1 MNLEPYYIINMK
13 RTIIFSIIS
22 LLFATA
28 VIAQTPAKYWVAFT
42 DKKGTPYSI
51 DKPEAFLSPR
61 AIELRKAHSIAIDER
76 DIPVN
81 PDYVRQVLALD
92 TAARCFT
99 TSKWLNG
106 MTVYALRE
114 DMKEAIEKLPFVDSV
129 ERTDVPK
136 DTLLPPWE
144 PAYVFPGSGGQP
156 SFTYQTD
163 VLKNHDFN
171 YGKAAQ
177 QVRVNNVQWLHR
189 MGFRGEGMQMMIL
202 DGGFQNI
209 DTISCFKAMREDHR
223 LLGARNFV
231 EPEKDPMR
239 RHSHGTMVLSCIASY
254 LPGKLVGTAPMVQ
267 VYVAQ
272 TEESG
277 SEDRVEEDNWV
288 AGLEYADSLGCQVLN
303 SSLGYTTFDDTVNQR
318 TYADLTGEISR
329 ASRGATIAASKGLLI
344 CNSAGNEGGKKWKYI
359 GAPADAKD
367 ILTVGAVNVKRK
379 RAYFS
384 SFGPTAD
391 GRIKPDACAVG
402 RNTYV
407 STPVGIITMADG
419 TSFSS
424 PMLSG
429 MVACLWQAFPEKS
442 NYEIMEAVRQAGDR
456 NMVMNGNVY
465 AAPDT
470 NDGYGYGI
478 ADFLRAYNILTFG
491 GEDDVLFAA
500 YSHEMNTKTS
510 NQFAVIVKSAEK
522 QMYSTLAI
530 TATPLTYHNGKAT
543 EGKPVKVKVFQHH
556 IDADDELSGLVH
568 TITLP
573 KLPKSKPYQ
582 LYRVDFVID
591 GKTVSRIVGLEQ
603 PVLP

>member
-1 MNLEPYYIINMK
+1 MK
-13 RTIIFSIIS
+13 KILLTTLVTI
-22 LLFATA
+22 LVTA
-28 VIAQTPAKYWVAFT
+28 AFGQSPAKYWVAFT

-61 AIELRKAHSIAIDER
+61 ALELRRAHGITIDER
-76 DIPVN
+76 DLPVN

-114 DMKEAIEKLPFVDSV
+114 DMKEALQRLPFVDSV
-129 ERTDVPK
+129 QRTITMKEPE
-136 DTLLPPWE
+136 PPAE
-144 PAYVFPGSGGQP
+144 AAYVFPGSGGQVTH
-156 SFTYQTD
+156 TYQSD
-163 VLKNHDFN
+163 FQENHDFD
-171 YGKAAQ
+171 YGKAKL

-189 MGFRGEGMQMMIL
+189 MGFRGENMQLMVL

-209 DTISCFKAMREDHR
+209 DSIACFEALRSDHR

-231 EPEKDPMR
+231 QPEKDPMR
-239 RHSHGTMVLSCIASY
+239 KHTHGTMVLSCIASY

-272 TEESG
+272 TEDG
-277 SEDRVEEDNWV
+277 RSENRIEEDNWV

-318 TYADLTGEISR
+318 TYADLTGEVSR
-329 ASRGATIAASKGLLI
+329 ASRAATIAASKGLLV
-344 CNSAGNEGGKKWKYI
+344 CNSAGNEGGKKWKHI

-367 ILTVGAVNVKRK
+367 ILSVGAVNIKGN

-402 RNTYV
+402 RNTYL
-407 STPVGIITMADG
+407 STPTGVITMADG

-424 PMLSG
+424 PMLAG

-456 NMVMNGNVY
+456 NVQLNGETFT
-465 AAPDT
+465 APDPD
-470 NDGYGYGI
+470 DGYGYGI
-478 ADFLRAYNILTFG
+478 TDFLRAYNILRFG
-491 GEDDVLFAA
+491 PERNVLPVA
-500 YSHEMNTKTS
+500 YSHKAYSKTS
-510 NQFAVIVKSAEK
+510 HMFAVLINSIK
-522 QMYSTLAI
+522 QKAYNQLTV
-530 TATPLTYHNGKAT
+530 TATPLTYRNGKVE
-543 EGKPVKVKVFQHH
+543 EGKTVKVKTKMTLM
-556 IDADDELSGLVH
+556 DNGALVH
-568 TITLP
+568 VITLP
-573 KLPKSKPYQ
+573 KLTKKQPYQ
-582 LYRVDFVID
+582 LYRVDFNID
-591 GKTVSRIVGLEQ
+591 GKTESRIMGLEQ
-603 PVLP
+603 PTGE

>member
-1 MNLEPYYIINMK
+1 MK
-13 RTIIFSIIS
+13 RTIIFSIIT
-22 LLFATA
+22 LLFVTA
-28 VIAQTPAKYWVAFT
+28 VSAQSPAKYWVAFT

-76 DIPVN
+76 DLPVN

-129 ERTDVPK
+129 QRTDVPK

-144 PAYVFPGSGGQP
+144 PAYIFPGNGGRP
-156 SFTYQTD
+156 ICSYQYD
-163 VLKNHDFN
+163 IQKNNDFD
-171 YGKAAQ
+171 YGKASQ

-189 MGFRGEGMQMMIL
+189 MGFRGENMQMMVL

-209 DTISCFKAMREDHR
+209 DTISCLKAMREDHR

-239 RHSHGTMVLSCIASY
+239 KHSHGTMVLSCIASY

-318 TYADLTGEISR
+318 TYADLTGEVSR

-344 CNSAGNEGGKKWKYI
+344 CNSAGNEGGKKWKYL
-359 GAPADAKD
+359 GTPADAKD
-367 ILTVGAVNVKRK
+367 ILTVGAVNTKRK

-402 RNTYV
+402 RNTYI

-456 NMVMNGNVY
+456 NVSFNGKVIVR
-465 AAPDT
+465 PDT

-478 ADFLRAYNILTFG
+478 TDFLRAYNILKY
-491 GEDDVLFAA
+491 GEDDVMIHN
-500 YSHEMNTKTS
+500 YSQENAVPTS
-510 NQFAVIVKSAEK
+510 NLFGFTLNQ
-522 QMYSTLAI
+522 QDYSNLQV
-530 TATPLTYHNGKAT
+530 TATPLSFENGTVLEGKA
-543 EGKPVKVKVFQHH
+543 KKIQVRQ
-556 IDADDELSGLVH
+556 I
-568 TITLP
+568 ITDNGQQSHVVILP

-582 LYRVDFVID
+582 LYRLDFLLD
-591 GKTVSRIVGLEQ
+591 GKTVSRIVGMEQ
-603 PVLP
+603 AVLP

>member
-1 MNLEPYYIINMK
+1 MPK
-13 RTIIFSIIS
+13 IFMTMRKGIFLLSIITLIFTVS
-22 LLFATA
+22 VFA
-28 VIAQTPAKYWVAFT
+28 QSPAKYWVAFT

-61 AIELRKAHSIAIDER
+61 ALEQRKAHGIAIDER
-76 DIPVN
+76 DLPVN

-106 MTVYALRE
+106 MTVYSLRE
-114 DMKEAIEKLPFVDSV
+114 DMKEAVERLPFVDSV
-129 ERTDVPK
+129 QRTDVPK
-136 DTLLPPWE
+136 EPLPPIE
-144 PAYVFPGSGGQP
+144 PTYVFPGSGGP
-156 SFTYQTD
+156 LMHTYQAD
-163 VLKNHDFN
+163 IQKNNDFD
-171 YGKAAQ
+171 YGKAAL
-177 QVRVNNVQWLHR
+177 QVRVNNVHWLHR
-189 MGFRGEGMQMMIL
+189 MGFRGEGMQMMVL

-209 DTISCFKAMREDHR
+209 DTISCFNRLRDDHR

-231 EPEKDPMR
+231 QPEKDPMR
-239 RHSHGTMVLSCIASY
+239 KFSHGTMVLSCIASY
-254 LPGKLVGTAPMVQ
+254 LPGLLVGTAPMVQ

-318 TYADLTGEISR
+318 TYADLTGEVSR
-329 ASRGATIAASKGLLI
+329 ASIAATIAASKGLLI

-367 ILTVGAVNVKRK
+367 ILTVGAVNVQGK

-402 RNTYV
+402 RNTYI
-407 STPVGIITMADG
+407 STPVGIITLADG

-429 MVACLWQAFPEKS
+429 MVTCLWQAFPKKS
-442 NYEIMEAVRQAGDR
+442 NYEIMEAVRKAGSH
-456 NMVMNGNVY
+456 NYSLNGKSSTV
-465 AAPDT
+465 PDP

-478 ADFLRAYNILTFG
+478 TDFLRAYNILLY
-491 GEDDVLFAA
+491 GENDVYMVSESG
-500 YSHEMNTKTS
+500 YSTYDCHMYATTDKKATIITAIPVTIENGKIEESGKAKKLKYECFETRDG
-510 NQFAVIVKSAEK
+510 QFA
-522 QMYSTLAI
+522 YN
-530 TATPLTYHNGKAT
+530 LT
-543 EGKPVKVKVFQHH
+543 
-556 IDADDELSGLVH
+556 S
-568 TITLP
+568 LP
-573 KLPKSKPYQ
+573 KLPKNKPYQ
-582 LYRVDFVID
+582 FYRIDFDIE
-591 GKTVSRIVGLEQ
+591 GKIVSQIIGQEHPVGK
-603 PVLP
+603 

>member
-1 MNLEPYYIINMK
+1 MK
-13 RTIIFSIIS
+13 KI
-22 LLFATA
+22 LLVTLATVLVVTA
-28 VIAQTPAKYWVAFT
+28 FGQSPAKYWVAFT
-42 DKKGTPYSI
+42 DKKGTRYSI

-61 AIELRKAHSIAIDER
+61 ALELRKAHGIAIDAR
-76 DIPVN
+76 DLPVN

-99 TSKWLNG
+99 TSKGLNG
-106 MTVYALRE
+106 MTVYALRD
-114 DMKEAIEKLPFVDSV
+114 DMKEAIERLPFVDSV

-136 DTLLPPWE
+136 DTLLPPIE
-144 PAYVFPGSGGQP
+144 PAYVFPGSGGLP
-156 SFTYQTD
+156 IHTYQSD
-163 VLKNHDFN
+163 IQENNDFD
-171 YGKAAQ
+171 YGKAVE

-202 DGGFQNI
+202 DGGFENI
-209 DTISCFKAMREDHR
+209 DTISCLKALRDDHR

-239 RHSHGTMVLSCIASY
+239 KHSHGTMVLSCIASY
-254 LPGKLVGTAPMVQ
+254 TPGLLVGTAPMVQ
-267 VYVAQ
+267 VHVAQ

-288 AGLEYADSLGCQVLN
+288 VGLEYADSLGCQVLN
-303 SSLGYTTFDDTVNQR
+303 SSLGYTTFDDSVNQR
-318 TYADLTGEISR
+318 TYADLTGEVSR
-329 ASRGATIAASKGLLI
+329 ASRAATIAASKGLLI
-344 CNSAGNEGGKKWKYI
+344 CNSAGNEGAGKWKYI
-359 GAPADAKD
+359 GTPADAKD

-402 RNTYV
+402 RHTYL
-407 STPVGIITMADG
+407 STPVGIVTIADG

-442 NYEIMEAVRQAGDR
+442 NYEVMEAVRKAGDR
-456 NMVMNGNVY
+456 NISLNGETITE
-465 AAPDT
+465 PDS

-478 ADFLRAYNILTFG
+478 TDFLRAYNILKFG
-491 GEDDVLFAA
+491 NEDDVLFID
-500 YSHEMNTKTS
+500 YCKDMIDKTS
-510 NQFAVIVKSAEK
+510 SQFTAIVKSLDKEP
-522 QMYSTLAI
+522 YSTLTV
-530 TATPLTYHNGKAT
+530 TATPLVYRDGKAI
-543 EGKPVKVKVFQHH
+543 EGKPIKVKMAKEIVN
-556 IDADDELSGLVH
+556 IKAGLSGLGYV
-568 TITLP
+568 ITLP
-573 KLPKSKPYQ
+573 KLPKSNPYQ

-603 PVLP
+603 PLEQ

>member
-1 MNLEPYYIINMK
+1 MK
-13 RTIIFSIIS
+13 KILLIS
-22 LLFATA
+22 LATVLLSA
-28 VIAQTPAKYWVAFT
+28 AFGQSPAKYWVAFT

-61 AIELRKAHSIAIDER
+61 AIELRKAHGIAIDER
-76 DIPVN
+76 DLPVN

-106 MTVYALRE
+106 MTVYALRS
-114 DMKEAIEKLPFVDSV
+114 DMKEAIEQLPFVDSV
-129 ERTDVPK
+129 QRTDVPK
-136 DTLLPPWE
+136 DTLLPPIE
-144 PAYVFPGSGGQP
+144 PAYVFPAVGGAP
-156 SFTYQTD
+156 KHTYQAD
-163 VLKNHDFN
+163 IQKNNDFD
-171 YGKAAQ
+171 YGKAAK
-177 QVRVNNVQWLHR
+177 QVRVNNVHWLHR
-189 MGFRGEGMQMMIL
+189 MGFRGENMQMMVL
-202 DGGFQNI
+202 DGGFENI
-209 DTISCFKAMREDHR
+209 DTISCFEALRTDNR

-231 EPEKDPMR
+231 QPERDPMR
-239 RHSHGTMVLSCIASY
+239 RHTHGTMVLSCIASY

-303 SSLGYTTFDDTVNQR
+303 SSLGYTTFDDSVNQR
-318 TYADLTGEISR
+318 TYADMTGEVSR
-329 ASRGATIAASKGLLI
+329 ASIAATVAASKGMLI
-344 CNSAGNEGGKKWKYI
+344 CNSAGNEGGKKWNYI

-367 ILTVGAVNVKRK
+367 ILSVGAVNVQGK

-402 RNTYV
+402 RNTYL
-407 STPVGIITMADG
+407 STPKGIITIADG

-442 NYEIMEAVRQAGDR
+442 SYEIMEAVRKAGSH
-456 NMVMNGNVY
+456 NVSLNGETITE
-465 AAPDT
+465 PDS

-478 ADFLRAYNILTFG
+478 TDFLRAYNILMYG
-491 GEDDVLFAA
+491 GEDDVLFLS
-500 YSHEMNTKTS
+500 YSKDMVDKTS
-510 NQFAVIVKSAEK
+510 SQFTAIVKSLDKEP
-522 QMYSTLAI
+522 YTTLTV
-530 TATPLTYHNGKAT
+530 TATPLAYQDGKAI
-543 EGKPVKVKVFQHH
+543 EGKPIKVKMAKEIVN
-556 IDADDELSGLVH
+556 IKAGLSGLGYV
-568 TITLP
+568 ITLP
-573 KLPKSKPYQ
+573 RLPKSKPYQ

-591 GKTVSRIVGLEQ
+591 GRTVSRIVGLEQ
-603 PVLP
+603 PV

>member
-1 MNLEPYYIINMK
+1 MK
-13 RTIIFSIIS
+13 KLIFLAITTV
-22 LLFATA
+22 LVVTA
-28 VIAQTPAKYWVAFT
+28 FGQSPAKYWVAFT

-61 AIELRKAHSIAIDER
+61 ALELRKAHGIAIDER
-76 DIPVN
+76 DLPVN

-106 MTVYALRE
+106 MTVYALRD
-114 DMKEAIEKLPFVDSV
+114 DMKEAIERLPFVDSV

-136 DTLLPPWE
+136 EPLPPAE
-144 PAYVFPGSGGQP
+144 PAYVFPGSGGTP
-156 SFTYQTD
+156 MLSYQSD
-163 VLKNHDFN
+163 IQKNNDFD
-171 YGKAAQ
+171 YGKAAK
-177 QVRVNNVQWLHR
+177 QVRVNNVHWLHR
-189 MGFRGEGMQMMIL
+189 MGFRGEGMQMMVL
-202 DGGFQNI
+202 DGGFENI
-209 DTISCFKAMREDHR
+209 DTISCFKNLRNDHR

-231 EPEKDPMR
+231 QPEVDPMR
-239 RHSHGTMVLSCIASY
+239 KHSHGTMVLSCIASY
-254 LPGKLVGTAPMVQ
+254 IPGLLVGTAPMVQ

-303 SSLGYTTFDDTVNQR
+303 SSLGYTTFDDSVNQR
-318 TYADLTGEISR
+318 TYADLTGEVSR
-329 ASRGATIAASKGLLI
+329 ASRAATIAASKGLLI
-344 CNSAGNEGGKKWKYI
+344 CNSAGNEGTKKWKYI

-367 ILTVGAVNVKRK
+367 ILSVGAVNVEGK

-402 RNTYV
+402 RHTYL
-407 STPVGIITMADG
+407 STPVGIVTIADG

-442 NYEIMEAVRQAGDR
+442 NYEIMEAVRQAGSR
-456 NMVMNGNVY
+456 NVVFNGYVFS
-465 AAPDT
+465 APDT
-470 NDGYGYGI
+470 DDGYGYGI
-478 ADFLRAYNILTFG
+478 TDFLRAYNILKYG
-491 GEDDVLFAA
+491 NEDDVMFMS
-500 YSHEMNTKTS
+500 YSNDMDSKTA
-510 NQFAVIVKSAEK
+510 NQFYALLGPA
-522 QMYSTLAI
+522 YTTLGV
-530 TATPLTYHNGKAT
+530 TATPFAFRDGKIV
-543 EGKPVKVKVFQHH
+543 ENKPVNVNVTQREMEDGTNAH
-556 IDADDELSGLVH
+556 V
-568 TITLP
+568 ITLP
-573 KLPKSKPYQ
+573 KLSKKQPYQ

-603 PVLP
+603 PVKE

>member
-1 MNLEPYYIINMK
+1 MK
-13 RTIIFSIIS
+13 KVFLIVLT
-22 LLFATA
+22 LFVTA
-28 VIAQTPAKYWVAFT
+28 AVFAQTPAKYWVAFT

-61 AIELRKAHSIAIDER
+61 AIELRRAHNIAIDER
-76 DIPVN
+76 DLPVN

-99 TSKWLNG
+99 TTKWLNG

-114 DMKEAIEKLPFVDSV
+114 DMEEAIEKLPFVDSV
-129 ERTDVPK
+129 QRTDVPK
-136 DTLLPPWE
+136 EPLPPVG

-156 SFTYQTD
+156 TFSYQSDIQKT
-163 VLKNHDFN
+163 NDFD
-171 YGKAAQ
+171 YGNATM

-209 DTISCFKAMREDHR
+209 DTISCFENLRNDHR

-239 RHSHGTMVLSCIASY
+239 KHSHGTMVLSCIASY

-288 AGLEYADSLGCQVLN
+288 AGVEYADSLGCQVLN
-303 SSLGYTTFDDTVNQR
+303 SSLGYTVFDDSVNQR
-318 TYADLTGEISR
+318 TYADMAGEVSR
-329 ASRGATIAASKGLLI
+329 ASRAATIAAAKGLLI
-344 CNSAGNEGGKKWKYI
+344 CNSAGNEGGGKWKYI
-359 GAPADAKD
+359 GAPADARD
-367 ILTVGAVNVKRK
+367 ILSVGAVNVKRK

-407 STPVGIITMADG
+407 STPVGIITLADG

-429 MVACLWQAFPEKS
+429 MVTCLWQAFPEKS
-442 NYEIMEAVRQAGDR
+442 NYEIMEAIRQAGDH
-456 NMVMNGNVY
+456 NVSFDGIIISQ
-465 AAPDT
+465 PDT

-478 ADFLRAYNILTFG
+478 TDFLLAYNILKYG
-491 GEDDVLFAA
+491 NSDVTLYHPATDSRTIVA
-500 YSHEMNTKTS
+500 QTKEG
-510 NQFAVIVKSAEK
+510 VIPD
-522 QMYSTLAI
+522 AI
-530 TATPLTYHNGKAT
+530 TATPLTFINGQVT
-543 EGKPVKVKVFQHH
+543 EGKPVKVKF
-556 IDADDELSGLVH
+556 AKSLYTKYYTGYEL
-568 TITLP
+568 TLP
-573 KLPKSKPYQ
+573 KLPKKQPYQ
-582 LYRVDFVID
+582 LYRIDFVIN
-591 GKTVSRIVGLEQ
+591 GKVISRIVGQEH
-603 PVLP
+603 PVEEAKR

>member
-1 MNLEPYYIINMK
+1 MNLEPYYTVNMK
-13 RTIIFSIIS
+13 RTIIFSIIT
-22 LLFATA
+22 LLFVTA
-28 VIAQTPAKYWVAFT
+28 VSAQSPAKYWVAFT

-76 DIPVN
+76 DLPVN

-129 ERTDVPK
+129 QRTDVPK

-156 SFTYQTD
+156 SFTYQND
-163 VLKNHDFN
+163 VLKNNDFD

-189 MGFRGEGMQMMIL
+189 MGFRGEGMQMMVL

-209 DTISCFKAMREDHR
+209 DTISCLKAMREDHR

-239 RHSHGTMVLSCIASY
+239 KHSHGTMVLSCIASY

-303 SSLGYTTFDDTVNQR
+303 SSLGYTTFDDSVNQR
-318 TYADLTGEISR
+318 TYADLTGEVSR

-344 CNSAGNEGGKKWKYI
+344 CNSAGNEGGKKWKYL
-359 GAPADAKD
+359 GTPADAKD
-367 ILTVGAVNVKRK
+367 ILTVGAVNTKRK

-402 RNTYV
+402 RNTYI
-407 STPVGIITMADG
+407 STPAGLITIADG

-442 NYEIMEAVRQAGDR
+442 NYEIMEAVRKAGDR
-456 NMVMNGNVY
+456 NVIFNGKVIVQ
-465 AAPDT
+465 PDT

-478 ADFLRAYNILTFG
+478 TDFLRAYNILKYGETDVYLYNYTIDNPKINRTLRTFRG
-491 GEDDVLFAA
+491 HNSTPSSITITPIKFINGKMMECGKPA
-500 YSHEMNTKTS
+500 K
-510 NQFAVIVKSAEK
+510 VKSVGEPYK
-522 QMYSTLAI
+522 
-530 TATPLTYHNGKAT
+530 TPY
-543 EGKPVKVKVFQHH
+543 
-556 IDADDELSGLVH
+556 GLVEH
-568 TITLP
+568 DIILP
-573 KLPKSKPYQ
+573 KLSKKHPYQ
-582 LYRVDFVID
+582 LYRLDFVID
-591 GKTVSRIVGLEQ
+591 GMTVSRIVGIEQ
-603 PVLP
+603 AVLP

>member
-1 MNLEPYYIINMK
+1 MK
-13 RTIIFSIIS
+13 KIALIV
-22 LLFATA
+22 FAIVFA
-28 VIAQTPAKYWVAFT
+28 VTVFGQSPAKFWVAFT

-51 DKPEAFLSPR
+51 DNPGAFLSPR
-61 AIELRKAHSIAIDER
+61 AIELRKAHGIAIDER
-76 DIPVN
+76 DLPVN

-106 MTVYALRE
+106 MTVYALRD
-114 DMKEAIEKLPFVDSV
+114 DMKEAIEQLPFVDSV
-129 ERTDVPK
+129 QRTDVPK
-136 DTLLPPWE
+136 DTLVPPVE
-144 PAYVFPGSGGQP
+144 PAYVFPAVSGAP
-156 SFTYQTD
+156 KHTYQAD
-163 VLKNHDFN
+163 IQKHNDFD
-171 YGKAAQ
+171 YGMAAK
-177 QVRVNNVQWLHR
+177 QVRVNNVHWLHR
-189 MGFRGEGMQMMIL
+189 IGYRGENMQMMIL
-202 DGGFQNI
+202 DGGFENI
-209 DTISCFKAMREDHR
+209 DTISCFEAMRADNR

-231 EPEKDPMR
+231 QPEKDPMR
-239 RHSHGTMVLSCIASY
+239 RHTHGTMVLSCIASY

-318 TYADLTGEISR
+318 TYADMTGEVSR
-329 ASRGATIAASKGLLI
+329 ASIAATIAASKGMLI
-344 CNSAGNEGGKKWKYI
+344 CNSAGNEGGKKWNYI

-367 ILTVGAVNVKRK
+367 ILSVGAVNVQGK

-402 RNTYV
+402 RNTYL
-407 STPVGIITMADG
+407 STPKGIITVADG

-429 MVACLWQAFPEKS
+429 MVACLWQAFPGKS
-442 NYEIMEAVRQAGDR
+442 CYEIMEAVRKAGSH
-456 NMVMNGNVY
+456 NITFNGHVF
-465 AAPDT
+465 AAPDS

-478 ADFLRAYNILTFG
+478 TDFLRAYNILKYG
-491 GEDDVLFAA
+491 NEDDVLFLA
-500 YSHEMNTKTS
+500 YSKAMTDKTS
-510 NQFAVIVKSAEK
+510 NQFTAIVRSISQEP
-522 QMYSTLAI
+522 YSTLTV
-530 TATPLTYHNGKAT
+530 TATPLTYRDGKAI
-543 EGKPVKVKVFQHH
+543 EGKPVNVKVAKE
-556 IDADDELSGLVH
+556 IVNIKLGLSGLGYV
-568 TITLP
+568 ITLP
-573 KLPKSKPYQ
+573 KLSKKQPYQ

-591 GKTVSRIVGLEQ
+591 GKTVSRIVGLEHS
-603 PVLP
+603 VE

>member
-1 MNLEPYYIINMK
+1 MWGTSNNNKMK
-13 RTIIFSIIS
+13 KI
-22 LLFATA
+22 LLVILATVLVA
-28 VIAQTPAKYWVAFT
+28 AAFGQSPAKYWVAFT

-61 AIELRKAHSIAIDER
+61 AIELRKAHGIAIDER
-76 DIPVN
+76 DLPVN

-106 MTVYALRE
+106 MTVYALRS
-114 DMKEAIEKLPFVDSV
+114 DMKEAIEQLPFVDSV
-129 ERTDVPK
+129 QRTDVPK
-136 DTLLPPWE
+136 DTLLPPIE
-144 PAYVFPGSGGQP
+144 PAYVFPAVGGAP
-156 SFTYQTD
+156 KHTYQAD
-163 VLKNHDFN
+163 IQKNNDFD
-171 YGKAAQ
+171 YGKAAK
-177 QVRVNNVQWLHR
+177 QVRVNNVHWLHR
-189 MGFRGEGMQMMIL
+189 MGFRGENMQMMVL
-202 DGGFQNI
+202 DGGFENI
-209 DTISCFKAMREDHR
+209 DTISCFEALRTDNR

-231 EPEKDPMR
+231 QPERDPMR
-239 RHSHGTMVLSCIASY
+239 RHTHGTMVLSCIASY

-303 SSLGYTTFDDTVNQR
+303 SSLGYTTFDDSVNQR
-318 TYADLTGEISR
+318 TYADMTGEVSR
-329 ASRGATIAASKGLLI
+329 ASIAATVAASKGMLI
-344 CNSAGNEGGKKWKYI
+344 CNSAGNEGGKKWNYI

-367 ILTVGAVNVKRK
+367 ILSVGAVNVQGK

-402 RNTYV
+402 RNTYL
-407 STPVGIITMADG
+407 STPKGIITIADG

-442 NYEIMEAVRQAGDR
+442 CYEIMEAVRKAGSH
-456 NMVMNGNVY
+456 NVTLNGETITE
-465 AAPDT
+465 PDS

-478 ADFLRAYNILTFG
+478 TDFLRAYNILMYG
-491 GEDDVLFAA
+491 GEDDVLFLS
-500 YSHEMNTKTS
+500 YSKDMVDKTS
-510 NQFAVIVKSAEK
+510 SQFTAIVKSLDKEP
-522 QMYSTLAI
+522 YTTLTV
-530 TATPLTYHNGKAT
+530 TATPLAYQDGKAI
-543 EGKPVKVKVFQHH
+543 EGKPIKVKMAKEIVN
-556 IDADDELSGLVH
+556 IKAGLSGLGYV
-568 TITLP
+568 ITLP
-573 KLPKSKPYQ
+573 RLPKSKPYQ

-591 GKTVSRIVGLEQ
+591 GRTVSRIVGLEQ
-603 PVLP
+603 PV

>member
-1 MNLEPYYIINMK
+1 MN
-13 RTIIFSIIS
+13 RTIISIIFT
-22 LLFATA
+22 LLCTGIFA
-28 VIAQTPAKYWVAFT
+28 QSPAKYWVAFT

-61 AIELRKAHSIAIDER
+61 AIELRKAHGIAIDER
-76 DIPVN
+76 DLPVN

-114 DMKEAIEKLPFVDSV
+114 DMKEVVEQLPFVDSV
-129 ERTDVPK
+129 QRTDVPK

-156 SFTYQTD
+156 VISYQSDIQT
-163 VLKNHDFN
+163 NHDFD
-171 YGKAAQ
+171 YGKSKF
-177 QVRVNNVQWLHR
+177 QVRVNNVHWLHR
-189 MGFRGEGMQMMIL
+189 MGFRGENMQMMVL

-209 DTISCFKAMREDHR
+209 DTISCFEILRNDHR

-239 RHSHGTMVLSCIASY
+239 KHSHGTMVLSCIASY

-288 AGLEYADSLGCQVLN
+288 AGVEYADSLGCQVLN
-303 SSLGYTTFDDTVNQR
+303 SSLGYTTFDDSVNQR
-318 TYADLTGEISR
+318 TYADLTGEVSR
-329 ASRGATIAASKGLLI
+329 ASRAATIAASKGLLI
-344 CNSAGNEGGKKWKYI
+344 CNSAGNEGGKNWNYI

-367 ILTVGAVNVKRK
+367 ILSVGAVNIKGR

-407 STPVGIITMADG
+407 STPAGIITMADG

-442 NYEIMEAVRQAGDR
+442 NYEIMEAVRQAGDY
-456 NMVMNGNVY
+456 NLKLNDQ
-465 AAPDT
+465 AITEPDVES
-470 NDGYGYGI
+470 GYGYGI
-478 ADFLRAYNILTFG
+478 PDFLRAYNILKY
-491 GEDDVLFAA
+491 GERDVLMLSMTGYGTQSRTIRAIMENGVFPALVTVTPITFENGRMVE
-500 YSHEMNTKTS
+500 SGKTS
-510 NQFAVIVKSAEK
+510 KLKFKTYEVKLGLYA
-522 QMYSTLAI
+522 
-530 TATPLTYHNGKAT
+530 H
-543 EGKPVKVKVFQHH
+543 
-556 IDADDELSGLVH
+556 EL
-568 TITLP
+568 TLP
-573 KLPKSKPYQ
+573 KLSKKRPYQ
-582 LYRVDFVID
+582 LYRLDFVVN
-591 GKTVSRIVGLEQ
+591 GKKVSRIVGQEW
-603 PVLP
+603 PIE

>member
-1 MNLEPYYIINMK
+1 MK
-13 RTIIFSIIS
+13 K
-22 LLFATA
+22 LLLLAVATVFASA
-28 VIAQTPAKYWVAFT
+28 VFGQTPAKYWVAFT

-51 DKPEAFLSPR
+51 NKPEAFLSPR
-61 AIELRKAHSIAIDER
+61 AIELRRTHDIAIDER
-76 DIPVN
+76 DLPVN

-114 DMKEAIEKLPFVDSV
+114 DMKEAVEQLPFVDSV
-129 ERTDVPK
+129 QRTDIPK
-136 DTLLPPWE
+136 EPLPPVE
-144 PAYVFPGSGGQP
+144 PAYVFPGGGRP
-156 SFTYQTD
+156 THTYQAD
-163 VLKNHDFN
+163 IRKNNDFD
-171 YGKAAQ
+171 YGKADL
-177 QVRVNNVQWLHR
+177 QVHVNNVHWLHR
-189 MGFRGEGMQMMIL
+189 MGFRGENMQMMVL

-209 DTISCFKAMREDHR
+209 DTISCFEIMRNDHR

-239 RHSHGTMVLSCIASY
+239 KHSHGTMVLSCIASY

-288 AGLEYADSLGCQVLN
+288 AGVEYADSLGCQVLN
-303 SSLGYTTFDDTVNQR
+303 SSLGYTVFDDSINQR
-318 TYADLTGEISR
+318 TYADMTGEVSR
-329 ASRGATIAASKGLLI
+329 ASIAASIAASKGLLI
-344 CNSAGNEGGKKWKYI
+344 CNSAGNEGGGKWKYI

-367 ILTVGAVNVKRK
+367 ILSVGAVNIKGK

-429 MVACLWQAFPEKS
+429 MVTCLWQAFPEKS
-442 NYEIMEAVRQAGDR
+442 CYDIIEAVRKAG
-456 NMVMNGNVY
+456 NHNWSLNGQPITQ
-465 AAPDT
+465 PDS

-478 ADFLRAYNILTFG
+478 TDFLCAYNLLKYGNRDVFILGLYGHAT
-491 GEDDVLFAA
+491 EDRNIHALT
-500 YSHEMNTKTS
+500 EEGIIPT
-510 NQFAVIVKSAEK
+510 AV
-522 QMYSTLAI
+522 
-530 TATPLTYHNGKAT
+530 TATPITFNNGQVT
-543 EGKPVKVKVFQHH
+543 ESKPVKVKFVTKQTTKNLLAH
-556 IDADDELSGLVH
+556 EL
-568 TITLP
+568 TLP
-573 KLPKSKPYQ
+573 KLHKKQAYQ
-582 LYRVDFVID
+582 LYRVDFVIH
-591 GKTVSRIVGLEQ
+591 GKVISRIIGQEH
-603 PVLP
+603 PKEEKAK

>member
-1 MNLEPYYIINMK
+1 MNKTIFFGII
-13 RTIIFSIIS
+13 T
-22 LLFATA
+22 LLCTSVFAQ
-28 VIAQTPAKYWVAFT
+28 VPAKYWVAFT

-61 AIELRKAHSIAIDER
+61 ALELRKAHGIAIDER
-76 DIPVN
+76 DLPVN

-99 TSKWLNG
+99 TTKWLNG
-106 MTVYALRE
+106 MTVYATRE

-129 ERTDVPK
+129 QRTDIPK
-136 DTLLPPWE
+136 EPLPPAE

-156 SFTYQTD
+156 TLSYQSD
-163 VLKNHDFN
+163 IQKNNEFD
-171 YGKAAQ
+171 YGNAAS

-209 DTISCFKAMREDHR
+209 DTISCFNILRNDHR

-239 RHSHGTMVLSCIASY
+239 KHSHGTMVLSCIASY

-288 AGLEYADSLGCQVLN
+288 AGVEYADSLGCQVLN
-303 SSLGYTTFDDTVNQR
+303 SSLGYTTFDDSINQR
-318 TYADLTGEISR
+318 TYADLTGKVSR
-329 ASRGATIAASKGLLI
+329 ASIAATIAASKGLLI

-359 GAPADAKD
+359 GTPADAMD
-367 ILTVGAVNVKRK
+367 ILSVGAVNTKRK

-402 RNTYV
+402 RNTYI
-407 STPVGIITMADG
+407 STPAGLITIADG

-456 NMVMNGNVY
+456 NISFNGKVIVQ
-465 AAPDT
+465 PDT

-478 ADFLRAYNILTFG
+478 TDFLRAYNILKYGDEDVMIHSYSQENAVPTCNIFG
-491 GEDDVLFAA
+491 F
-500 YSHEMNTKTS
+500 
-510 NQFAVIVKSAEK
+510 
-522 QMYSTLAI
+522 TLRQQDYNNLQV
-530 TATPLTYHNGKAT
+530 TATPLAFEGEKVFEGKA
-543 EGKPVKVKVFQHH
+543 KKVKVRQ
-556 IDADDELSGLVH
+556 I
-568 TITLP
+568 ITENGQQGYVVVLP

-582 LYRVDFVID
+582 LYRLDFLIE
-591 GKTVSRIVGLEQ
+591 GKTVSRVVGMEQ
-603 PVLP
+603 PLLP

>member
-1 MNLEPYYIINMK
+1 MK
-13 RTIIFSIIS
+13 RFFLILLSTIFTTGIFG
-22 LLFATA
+22 
-28 VIAQTPAKYWVAFT
+28 QTPAKYWVAFT

-51 DKPEAFLSPR
+51 DKPEAYLSPR
-61 AIELRKAHSIAIDER
+61 AIELRNAHSIAIDER
-76 DIPVN
+76 DLPVN

-106 MTVYALRE
+106 MTVYSLRD
-114 DMKEAIEKLPFVDSV
+114 DMKEAMEQLPFVDSV
-129 ERTDVPK
+129 QRTIGMKEPE
-136 DTLLPPWE
+136 PPVE
-144 PAYVFPGSGGQP
+144 PDYVFPVSGGQP
-156 SFTYQTD
+156 TFSYQSDIQRT
-163 VLKNHDFN
+163 NDFN
-171 YGKAAQ
+171 YGNAAA

-189 MGFRGEGMQMMIL
+189 MGFRGENMQMMLL

-209 DTISCFKAMREDHR
+209 DTISCFEILRNDHR

-231 EPEKDPMR
+231 QPEKDPMR

-254 LPGKLVGTAPMVQ
+254 LPGNLVGTAPMVQ

-272 TEESG
+272 TEDSR
-277 SEDRVEEDNWV
+277 SENRIEEDNWV

-303 SSLGYTTFDDTVNQR
+303 SSLGYTTFDDSVNQR
-318 TYADLTGEISR
+318 TYDDLTGQVSH
-329 ASRGATIAASKGLLI
+329 ASIAATIAASKGLLI
-344 CNSAGNEGGKKWKYI
+344 CNSAGNEGASKWKYI

-367 ILTVGAVNVKRK
+367 ILTVGAVNTKGK

-407 STPVGIITMADG
+407 SSPVGLITIADG

-442 NYEIMEAVRQAGDR
+442 NYEIMEAVRKAGDR
-456 NMVMNGNVY
+456 NISFNGEIITQ
-465 AAPDT
+465 PDS

-478 ADFLRAYNILTFG
+478 TDFLRAYNILKY
-491 GEDDVLFAA
+491 GEKDVLMHC
-500 YSHEMNTKTS
+500 YSQECAVPTANVFGFTMGLQDYS
-510 NQFAVIVKSAEK
+510 NLQV
-522 QMYSTLAI
+522 
-530 TATPLTYHNGKAT
+530 TATPLTFVNGKAL
-543 EGKPVKVKVFQHH
+543 EGKTKKVKFRQVVT
-556 IDADDELSGLVH
+556 DDEPQGFAV
-568 TITLP
+568 TMP

-582 LYRVDFVID
+582 LYRVDFLIG
-591 GKTVSRIVGLEQ
+591 GKTVSRIIGMEQ
-603 PVLP
+603 PLKDTKH

>member
-1 MNLEPYYIINMK
+1 MK
-13 RTIIFSIIS
+13 KLMLIVMATVMMAAA
-22 LLFATA
+22 FA
-28 VIAQTPAKYWVAFT
+28 QSPAKYWVAFT

-61 AIELRKAHSIAIDER
+61 ALELRKAHGIAIDER
-76 DIPVN
+76 DLPVN

-99 TSKWLNG
+99 TTKWLNG
-106 MTVYALRE
+106 MTVYALRD
-114 DMKEAIEKLPFVDSV
+114 DMKEAIERLPFVDSV

-136 DTLLPPWE
+136 EPLPPAG
-144 PAYVFPGSGGQP
+144 PAYVFPGGGGQP
-156 SFTYQTD
+156 MLTYQSD
-163 VLKNHDFN
+163 IQKNNDFD
-171 YGKAAQ
+171 YGQATL
-177 QVRVNNVQWLHR
+177 QVRVNNVHWLHR

-202 DGGFQNI
+202 DGGFENI
-209 DTISCFKAMREDHR
+209 DTISCLKALRDDHR

-239 RHSHGTMVLSCIASY
+239 KHSHGTMVLSCIASY
-254 LPGKLVGTAPMVQ
+254 TPGLLVGTAPMVK
-267 VYVAQ
+267 VHVAQ

-318 TYADLTGEISR
+318 TYADLTGEVSR
-329 ASRGATIAASKGLLI
+329 ASRAATIAASKGLLI
-344 CNSAGNEGGKKWKYI
+344 CNSAGNEGASKWKYI

-367 ILTVGAVNVKRK
+367 ILSVGAVNVKGK

-402 RNTYV
+402 RSTYL
-407 STPVGIITMADG
+407 STPAGIVTIADG

-442 NYEIMEAVRQAGDR
+442 NYEIMEAVRQAGGHNFR
-456 NMVMNGNVY
+456 LNG
-465 AAPDT
+465 ARISMPDS

-478 ADFLRAYNILTFG
+478 TDFLRAYNILKY
-491 GEDDVLFAA
+491 GEKDVLILGDCGYCSTSRSINAITMGGLTPDAITITPISFIDGKIVEGKTHNLKFKTTETSQGFF
-500 YSHEMNTKTS
+500 SHE
-510 NQFAVIVKSAEK
+510 I
-522 QMYSTLAI
+522 
-530 TATPLTYHNGKAT
+530 P
-543 EGKPVKVKVFQHH
+543 
-556 IDADDELSGLVH
+556 
-568 TITLP
+568 LP
-573 KLPKSKPYQ
+573 KVSKNSFQ
-582 LYRVDFVID
+582 LYRLDFVIK
-591 GKTVSRIVGLEQ
+591 GKTVSRIVGNEQ
-603 PVLP
+603 LAGEYSVNNRTVNL

>member
-1 MNLEPYYIINMK
+1 MK
-13 RTIIFSIIS
+13 KILFTTLTLLVTAGIFGQSP
-22 LLFATA
+22 
-28 VIAQTPAKYWVAFT
+28 VKYWVAFT

-61 AIELRKAHSIAIDER
+61 AIELRKAHGIAIDER
-76 DIPVN
+76 DLPVS
-81 PDYVRQVLALD
+81 PDYVRQVLSLD

-156 SFTYQTD
+156 TFSYQHD
-163 VLKNHDFN
+163 VLKNNVFD

-189 MGFRGEGMQMMIL
+189 MGFRGENMQMMVL

-209 DTISCFKAMREDHR
+209 DTISCLKAMRNDHR

-254 LPGKLVGTAPMVQ
+254 LPGLLVGTAPMVQ

-303 SSLGYTTFDDTVNQR
+303 SSLGYTTFDDSINQR
-318 TYADLTGEISR
+318 TYADLTGEVSR

-344 CNSAGNEGGKKWKYI
+344 CNSAGNEGGKKWNYI

-407 STPVGIITMADG
+407 STPAGLITIADG

-510 NQFAVIVKSAEK
+510 NQFAVIVKSSEK
-522 QMYSTLAI
+522 QMYNTLTV
-530 TATPLTYHNGKAT
+530 TATPLTYRNGKAT

-556 IDADDELSGLVH
+556 IDVDDELSGLVH
-568 TITLP
+568 IITLP

-603 PVLP
+603 PVVEKK

>member
-1 MNLEPYYIINMK
+1 MK
-13 RTIIFSIIS
+13 KI
-22 LLFATA
+22 LLLTLATVFATVA
-28 VIAQTPAKYWVAFT
+28 LGQSPAKYWVAFT

-61 AIELRKAHSIAIDER
+61 AIELRKAHGIAIDER
-76 DIPVN
+76 DLPVN

-99 TSKWLNG
+99 TTKWLNG
-106 MTVYALRE
+106 MTVYALRD
-114 DMKEAIEKLPFVDSV
+114 DMKEAVERLPFVDSV
-129 ERTDVPK
+129 ELTDVPK

-144 PAYVFPGSGGQP
+144 PSYVFPGSGGNP
-156 SFTYQTD
+156 VFSYQSD
-163 VLKNHDFN
+163 VLKNKDFD
-171 YGKAAQ
+171 YGNATT

-189 MGFRGEGMQMMIL
+189 MGFRGEGMQMMVL

-209 DTISCFKAMREDHR
+209 DTISCFGILRDDHR

-231 EPEKDPMR
+231 EPGKDPMR
-239 RHSHGTMVLSCIASY
+239 KHSHGTMVLSCIASY

-288 AGLEYADSLGCQVLN
+288 AGVEYADSLGCQVLN
-303 SSLGYTTFDDTVNQR
+303 SSLGYTVFDDSINQR
-318 TYADLTGEISR
+318 TYADLTGEVSR
-329 ASRGATIAASKGLLI
+329 ASRAATIAASKGLLI
-344 CNSAGNEGGKKWKYI
+344 CNSAGNEGAAKWKYI
-359 GAPADAKD
+359 GTPADAKD
-367 ILTVGAVNVKRK
+367 ILTVGAVNVKGK

-402 RNTYV
+402 RRTYV
-407 STPVGIITMADG
+407 STPVGIITIADG

-429 MVACLWQAFPEKS
+429 MVTCLWQAFPEKS
-442 NYEIMEAVRQAGDR
+442 NYEIMEAVRRAGNH

-465 AAPDT
+465 AEPDT

-478 ADFLRAYNILTFG
+478 TDFLRAYNILKYG
-491 GEDDVLFAA
+491 NEDDVLFAA
-500 YSHEMNTKTS
+500 YSHEMNIKTS
-510 NQFAVIVKSAEK
+510 NQFAVIIKSAEK
-522 QMYSTLAI
+522 QAYNTLTV
-530 TATPLTYHNGKAT
+530 TATPLTYHNGSFT
-543 EGKPVKVKVFQHH
+543 EGKPVKVKVAQVFVE
-556 IDADDELSGLVH
+556 DEALTHV
-568 TITLP
+568 ITLP
-573 KLPKSKPYQ
+573 KLPKKKPYQ

-603 PVLP
+603 PATIE

>member
-1 MNLEPYYIINMK
+1 MK
-13 RTIIFSIIS
+13 KLF
-22 LLFATA
+22 LLALATA
-28 VIAQTPAKYWVAFT
+28 FVAAAFAQSPAKYWVAFT

-61 AIELRKAHSIAIDER
+61 ALELRKAHGIAIDER
-76 DIPVN
+76 DLPVN

-106 MTVYALRE
+106 MTVYALRD
-114 DMKEAIEKLPFVDSV
+114 DMKEAIERLPFVDSV

-136 DTLLPPWE
+136 EPLPPAE
-144 PAYVFPGSGGQP
+144 PAYVFPGSGGATAF
-156 SFTYQTD
+156 SYQSD
-163 VLKNHDFN
+163 IQKHNDFD
-171 YGKAAQ
+171 YGKAVV
-177 QVRVNNVQWLHR
+177 QVRVNNVHWLHR
-189 MGFRGEGMQMMIL
+189 MGFRGEGMQMMVL

-209 DTISCFKAMREDHR
+209 DTISCFEILRNDHR

-231 EPEKDPMR
+231 QPEKDPMR
-239 RHSHGTMVLSCIASY
+239 KHTHGTMVLSCIASY

-303 SSLGYTTFDDTVNQR
+303 SSLGYTKFDDTVNQR
-318 TYADLTGEISR
+318 TYADLTGEVSR
-329 ASRGATIAASKGLLI
+329 ASRAATIAASKGLLI
-344 CNSAGNEGGKKWKYI
+344 CNSAGNEGGSKWKYI

-367 ILTVGAVNVKRK
+367 ILTVGAVNVQRK

-402 RNTYV
+402 RNTYL
-407 STPVGIITMADG
+407 STPTGVITIADG

-429 MVACLWQAFPEKS
+429 MVTCLWQAFPEKS
-442 NYEIMEAVRQAGDR
+442 NYEIMEAVRKAGDR
-456 NMVMNGNVY
+456 NVSLNGEILVE
-465 AAPDT
+465 PDPK
-470 NDGYGYGI
+470 DGYGYGI
-478 ADFLRAYNILTFG
+478 TDFLRAYNILKFG
-491 GEDDVLFAA
+491 NEDDVLFTS
-500 YSHEMNTKTS
+500 YSREMSKKTS
-510 NQFAVIVKSAEK
+510 NLFFVMIK
-522 QMYSTLAI
+522 STLKQEYTSLTV
-530 TATPLTYHNGKAT
+530 TATPLTYHNGNMT
-543 EGKPVKVKVFQHH
+543 EGKTMKVKVKPYNVDMVSEG
-556 IDADDELSGLVH
+556 ISGLVH
-568 TITLP
+568 IITLP

-591 GKTVSRIVGLEQ
+591 GKTVSRIVGQELE
-603 PVLP
+603 VKIDER

>member
-1 MNLEPYYIINMK
+1 MN
-13 RTIIFSIIS
+13 RTIIFSILT
-22 LLFATA
+22 LLMTGVFA
-28 VIAQTPAKYWVAFT
+28 QSPAKYWVAFT
-42 DKKGTPYSI
+42 DKKGTPYRI

-61 AIELRKAHSIAIDER
+61 ALELRKAHGIAIDER
-76 DIPVN
+76 DLPVN

-114 DMKEAIEKLPFVDSV
+114 DMKEAVERLPFVDSV

-136 DTLLPPWE
+136 EPLPPAE
-144 PAYVFPGSGGQP
+144 PAYVFPGSGGKP
-156 SFTYQTD
+156 MLSYQSD
-163 VLKNHDFN
+163 IQKNNDFD
-171 YGKAAQ
+171 YGKATK

-189 MGFRGEGMQMMIL
+189 MGFRGEGMQMMVL
-202 DGGFQNI
+202 DGGFENI
-209 DTISCFKAMREDHR
+209 DTISCFGILRDDHR

-239 RHSHGTMVLSCIASY
+239 RHTHGTMVLSCIASY
-254 LPGKLVGTAPMVQ
+254 LPGLLVGTAPMVQ

-318 TYADLTGEISR
+318 TYADLTGEVSR
-329 ASRGATIAASKGLLI
+329 ASRAATIAASKGLLI
-344 CNSAGNEGGKKWKYI
+344 CNSAGNEGGKKWNYI

-367 ILTVGAVNVKRK
+367 ILSVGAVNVKGK

-402 RNTYV
+402 RNTYL
-407 STPVGIITMADG
+407 STPEGIITIADG

-442 NYEIMEAVRQAGDR
+442 NYEIMEAVRQAGSH
-456 NMVMNGNVY
+456 NVVFNGYVFS
-465 AAPDT
+465 APDT
-470 NDGYGYGI
+470 ADGYGYGI
-478 ADFLRAYNILTFG
+478 TDFLRAYNILKYG
-491 GEDDVLFAA
+491 REDDVMFMS
-500 YSHEMNTKTS
+500 YSNDMDTKTA
-510 NQFAVIVKSAEK
+510 NQLYALLGND
-522 QMYSTLAI
+522 YTTLKV
-530 TATPLTYHNGKAT
+530 TATPFAFRDGKT
-543 EGKPVKVKVFQHH
+543 VENKPVNVKVTQKMLE
-556 IDADDELSGLVH
+556 DGTSVH
-568 TITLP
+568 VITLP
-573 KLPKSKPYQ
+573 KLSKQPYQ

-603 PVLP
+603 PVE

>member
-1 MNLEPYYIINMK
+1 MK
-13 RTIIFSIIS
+13 KLMLIVMATVMMAAA
-22 LLFATA
+22 FA
-28 VIAQTPAKYWVAFT
+28 QSPAKYWVAFT

-61 AIELRKAHSIAIDER
+61 ALELRKAHGIAIDER
-76 DIPVN
+76 DLPVN

-99 TSKWLNG
+99 TTKWLNG
-106 MTVYALRE
+106 MTVYALRD
-114 DMKEAIEKLPFVDSV
+114 DMKEAIERLPFVDSV

-136 DTLLPPWE
+136 EPLPPAG

-156 SFTYQTD
+156 MLTYQSDIQKT
-163 VLKNHDFN
+163 NDFD
-171 YGKAAQ
+171 YGKAAL
-177 QVRVNNVQWLHR
+177 QVRVNNVHWLHR

-202 DGGFQNI
+202 DGGFENI
-209 DTISCFKAMREDHR
+209 DTISCLKALRDDHR

-239 RHSHGTMVLSCIASY
+239 KHSHGTMVLSCIASY
-254 LPGKLVGTAPMVQ
+254 IPGKLVGTAPMVQ

-318 TYADLTGEISR
+318 TYADLTGEVSR
-329 ASRGATIAASKGLLI
+329 ASRAATIAASKGLLI
-344 CNSAGNEGGKKWKYI
+344 CNSAGNEGASKWKYI

-367 ILTVGAVNVKRK
+367 ILSVGAVNVKGK

-402 RNTYV
+402 RNTYL
-407 STPVGIITMADG
+407 STPAGIVTIADG

-442 NYEIMEAVRQAGDR
+442 NYEIMEAVRQAGGHNFR
-456 NMVMNGNVY
+456 LNG
-465 AAPDT
+465 ARISMPDS

-478 ADFLRAYNILTFG
+478 TDFLRAYNILKY
-491 GEDDVLFAA
+491 GEKDVLILGDCGYCSTSRSINAITMGGLTPDAITITPISFIDGKIVEGKTHNLKFKTTETSQGFF
-500 YSHEMNTKTS
+500 SHE
-510 NQFAVIVKSAEK
+510 I
-522 QMYSTLAI
+522 
-530 TATPLTYHNGKAT
+530 P
-543 EGKPVKVKVFQHH
+543 
-556 IDADDELSGLVH
+556 
-568 TITLP
+568 LP
-573 KLPKSKPYQ
+573 KVSKNSFQ
-582 LYRVDFVID
+582 LYRLDFVIK
-591 GKTVSRIVGLEQ
+591 GKTVSRIVGNEQ
-603 PVLP
+603 LAGEYSVNDRTVNL